1 MNDEDLKR
9 AFRHQTEAL
18 RELKSFLTGC
28 EDKISEMNIVFE
40 RQGLKDWPAGHA
52 VNKDFCELSH
62 STLEKEVCNKGTKF
76 EQALTARLKWSW
88 GVGVFILSG
97 YGMVI
102 LFILGEIS

>member
-1 MNDEDLKR
+1 MNDDLR
-9 AFRHQTEAL
+9 IAFEHQTAAM
-18 RELKSFLTGC
+18 RELRGLLAAC
-28 EDKISEMNIVFE
+28 EASLADMNIVFE

-88 GVGVFILSG
+88 VVGAFILSG
-97 YGMVI
+97 YGLVI